1 MRKYLLLAT
10 VAGCMASTCAF
21 AGGSIATNKQSAV
34 INVKANIQ
42 IATEVTSLQDMNFG
56 TLYVLSGTT
65 GDLAYL
71 GTDGTVETENSGVV
85 ATKGS
90 PAAGSISLT
99 SAYPAT
105 VTCADGTGAPLSG
118 DACSLGNNLVLKNL
132 RLQGIGGC
140 TYGICKEYKIGGM
153 LSATEAVT
161 QARNIDAPGIKVEL
175 QY

>member
-42 IATEVTSLQDMNFG
+42 IADELKNLQDMNFG

-65 GDLAYL
+65 GDLAVL
-71 GTDGTVETENSGVV
+71 TVEGDIYTENSGVV

-90 PAAGSISLT
+90 PTAGSIDSNSQFLMDGVNVV
-99 SAYPAT
+99 
-105 VTCADGTGAPLSG
+105 VTCANGTGDPTSG
-118 DACSLGNNLVLKNL
+118 ASCSLGNGLALKNVETF
-132 RLQGIGGC
+132 GG
-140 TYGICKEYKIGGM
+140 YGSAMMFGGT
-153 LSATEAVT
+153 LTATEAVT
-161 QARNIDAPGIKVEL
+161 QAKNIDVPGIKVERR
-175 QY
+175 Y